1 MNLNYFKT
9 FYYTAK
15 LGSITNAAEA
25 LNITQPAAS
34 RQIQEF
40 QNSYD
45 LMIFDKVGKKM
56 VLTDAGKILFSIAE
70 KLVDIEDEAERAIK
84 DYKNQKSGKIRITAT
99 ESFGNYYLPEM
110 VFLFSRMFPEIQL
123 SIDFANPEEIHK
135 NILLMK
141 SDIGFTSRLIEHSDI
156 SSTTIVKDKYILAVP
171 PDSELSDLIYFQPE
185 EIKNKKFIA
194 RQKGTEDRNQFD
206 LYLKKNNIEA
216 NIACEVSSYFSVK
229 EYIKKGIGIA
239 IIPKN
244 AVNDEI
250 ADGSLIAVPEKDNSL
265 IRDYFMINHKDKYF
279 NKALH
284 VFREIALKWADF
296 YSKGLL
302 DNSKWDDFSI

>member
-34 RQIQEF
+34 RQIQEL

-45 LMIFDKVGKKM
+45 LMMFDKVGKKM
-56 VLTDAGKILFSIAE
+56 VLTDAGRILYSIAE
-70 KLVDIEDEAERAIK
+70 KLIDIEDEAERAIK
-84 DYKNQKSGKIRITAT
+84 DYKNQKSGRIRISAT

-123 SIDFANPEEIHK
+123 SIGFLNPEDIHK
-135 NILLMK
+135 NIILMK
-141 SDIGFTSRLIEHSDI
+141 SDIGFTSRLLE
-156 SSTTIVKDKYILAVP
+156 STEIRSTNIVKDKYILAVP
-171 PDSELSDLIYFQPE
+171 PGSELSDLIYFKPSD
-185 EIKNKKFIA
+185 IKNRKFVA

-206 LYLKKNNIEA
+206 RYLEENSIEA
-216 NIACEVSSYFSVK
+216 DIICEVSSYYSVK

-239 IIPKN
+239 IVPKN
-244 AVNDEI
+244 AVNNEI
-250 ADGSLIAVPEKDNSL
+250 EDGSLIAIPEKDNNL
-265 IRDYFMINHKDKYF
+265 IRDYYMISHKDKYF
-279 NKALH
+279 NKGLH

-302 DNSKWDDFSI
+302 DNSKWDNFSI